1 MAEWATISA
10 DVCTEEQKL
19 DNKKLY
25 FEIKENVLQKADH
38 TRELSNQELKDCI
51 EGELQKRDKEGLL
64 SFEKRRQYAERLFA
78 SFRKFGVLQELIEDE
93 EVTEILVNG
102 PTHIF
107 YEKAGELHCFEKSYG
122 T

>member
-51 EGELQKRDKEGLL
+51 EGNCRKEIKKVCFLL
-64 SFEKRRQYAERLFA
+64 KNADSMQNAYLPH
-78 SFRKFGVLQELIEDE
+78 FG
-93 EVTEILVNG
+93 NSA
-102 PTHIF
+102 F
-107 YEKAGELHCFEKSYG
+107 YRN
-122 T
+122 